1 MAERKER
8 LVVAGNGM
16 AGLKLLEEL
25 AKAAPGRY
33 EITVYGSEPVPA
45 YNRILLSK
53 VLQGGVRREEIE
65 LKARSWYE
73 EQGIELRTGEAVVGL
88 DPGARGLRTSAGRTD
103 RYDRLVLATGSS
115 AFIPPIPGADKKGV
129 IAFRSLADGE
139 AMLEAS
145 RSGRRAA
152 VIGGGLL
159 GLEAA
164 RGLLHL
170 GMEAHVVHNAAYLM
184 NRQLDRQAARLLQA
198 ELERQGMRFHLARDT
213 SEVTGI
219 GRASGLRFRD
229 GSRLQADLIVLA
241 VGIRPNVELAR
252 AAGLAVRR
260 AVEVDDRMRT
270 SDPSI
275 YAVGECA
282 EHRGIAY
289 GLVAPLYDQAKVLAR
304 ELAGAGGESYQGS
317 IPYSQLKV
325 AGIEVFSVGD
335 AAGHGEEETVQQAY
349 DGLRGTYRR
358 VLARDGK
365 VTAAVLYG
373 DASEGP
379 ALLELVRRGAAP
391 EELAASRASGK
402 EAEGGGLSLR
412 EAMAAALPDAA
423 TVCECNAVAKSA
435 ILEAVAGGCGTA
447 EEVRACT
454 GASGSC
460 GGCRPVVEA
469 LVRLGAA
476 GGPQAGLGGA
486 ASPAAGAAAGGAA
499 GGAAGSEPPP
509 SLPLPLC
516 GCTDLSAAELPAAAA
531 RLAAESGGAGLSP
544 RELRRLLGWRGEG
557 GCGECRTALAFY
569 AARHGGAASSLAS
582 AQGLGPDAVVRAGRS
597 ERRGIGEETPAPGER
612 EAVEAA
618 DRMQRRWRRVAWPS
632 PLRAAVSP
640 GPDAPAGALVAD
652 IGLALSPA
660 GWELTAGGSAEGVV
674 RGGRLLAVAETLE
687 EAAEAADACLQRY
700 RAEAR
705 WGEPLWQWLERTG
718 EAALRE
724 LLADASSRRELAG
737 ALRVAAAERNGAD
750 GEKPEPARLDR
761 RREKEACP

>member
-16 AGLKLLEEL
+16 AGLRLLEEL

-33 EITVYGSEPVPA
+33 EIAVYGSEPVPA

-53 VLQGGVRREEIE
+53 VLQGGVGREEIE

-73 EQGIELRTGEAVVGL
+73 EQGIELRTGEAVVSL
-88 DPGARGLRTSAGRTD
+88 DLAARELRTSAGRTD

-115 AFIPPIPGADKKGV
+115 AFIPPVSGADKKGV
-129 IAFRSLADGE
+129 IAFRSLADSD

-184 NRQLDRQAARLLQA
+184 NRQLDRQAGRLLQA

-229 GSRLQADLIVLA
+229 GSRLKADLIVFA

-260 AVEVDDRMRT
+260 AVEVDDRMRA
-270 SDPSI
+270 SDPSV

-304 ELAGAGGESYQGS
+304 ELAGAGGEPYEGS

-349 DGLRGTYRR
+349 DGLSGTYRR

-379 ALLELVRRGAAP
+379 ALLELVRRGAPP
-391 EELAASRASGK
+391 EELAASPASGK
-402 EAEGGGLSLR
+402 AEAGGGLSPR
-412 EAMAAALPDAA
+412 EAMAAALPDSA
-423 TVCECNAVAKSA
+423 TVCECNAVAKAA

-454 GASGSC
+454 GASRSC

-476 GGPQAGLGGA
+476 GGAQARPGGA
-486 ASPAAGAAAGGAA
+486 AADEAAAGAA
-499 GGAAGSEPPP
+499 PPP
-509 SLPLPLC
+509 SRPLPIC

-531 RLAAESGGAGLSP
+531 RLAAESAGAALSP
-544 RELRRLLGWRGEG
+544 LELRRRLGWRGEG
-557 GCGECRTALAFY
+557 GCGECRPAIAFY
-569 AARHGGAASSLAS
+569 AARHGWTASSLAS
-582 AQGLGPDAVVRAGRS
+582 AQGKGPGAVVRAGRS
-597 ERRGIGEETPAPGER
+597 ERRIGKEPPAPGER
-612 EAVEAA
+612 EAAEAA
-618 DRMQRRWRRVAWPS
+618 DRMQRRWRRLAWPS

-687 EAAEAADACLQRY
+687 EAAVAADACLQRY

-705 WGEPLWQWLERTG
+705 WGEPVWQWLERTG

-737 ALRVAAAERNGAD
+737 ALRLAAAGRNGAE
-750 GEKPEPARLDR
+750 GEEPGPARQER
-761 RREKEACP
+761 EMEKEACP